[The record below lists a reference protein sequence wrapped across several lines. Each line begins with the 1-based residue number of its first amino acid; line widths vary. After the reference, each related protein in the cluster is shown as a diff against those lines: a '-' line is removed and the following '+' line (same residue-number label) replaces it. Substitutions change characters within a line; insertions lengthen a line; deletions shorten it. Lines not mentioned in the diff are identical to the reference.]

1 MQYVTDEYREEMKL
15 PYRGASSVYAYIGLI
30 NEEAQKSAQITSSF
44 TGNES
49 HLYDIGGLVVTSTEN
64 DGSITFTFGDYY
76 ELNIAGLTI
85 NFNTVPNQ
93 ITVTN
98 GTKTETYLP
107 SGAEYTFDDGYTDCH
122 YVKITPDSGKL
133 SITKIVFG
141 IGVYFTNREII
152 STTREN
158 EVSHISNS
166 FPRKVFTLTV
176 NNRANLFNKDNPYG
190 YASYLEEK
198 QVISYEYGRE
208 LSNGSIYKIKGG
220 KVLLKNWSSDDYEAR
235 FTCVGYL
242 DFLEGQY
249 YKGQFHNEGISAYSL
264 AEEVFA
270 DAGIT
275 NYILDDSMKKVA
287 IYNPIPVCEYR
298 EALKMIA
305 NASRC
310 VLYEDRDGNIC
321 ITNANRPSFIHTTTF
336 YGATDYSI
344 PSAIFDDNSMY
355 NYADSEYE
363 YAKADGT
370 LIFLPENTAFMQ
382 VGFVSSEVANSS
394 GLFTNDP
401 HMDVSFKSEFELKR
415 LFLNFAVVIPTS
427 VTVTCSLQGTVVD
440 TQTLTNLTLTTVYT
454 YSGKIDAIT
463 VRFNGAQPNQRI
475 HLNNIQID
483 GKIDYEL
490 TYHELKNTPIASS
503 LERVSKVNVH
513 TYQYNLE
520 KTEEGTSKSS
530 YVKTIATPNDDG
542 GETLDLITGTS
553 EYGSAI
559 STIQASIGDNT
570 IILTQAYYNFKVTAG
585 TIKEYGAFYLVVN
598 SHIEQEIDIY
608 AQPYS
613 VTDNIYSIDIHEKGV
628 EKESK
633 NMLIST
639 NLMAKQQAEWL
650 RDYYDDD
657 LEYDLT
663 YRGDPIL
670 DADDLIYLD
679 NKFVQDNEVRIE
691 EETINTSMGM
701 NFTCKLR
708 ARRTSFMTDA
718 TLGKFIVGKA
728 KLGETL

>member
-1 MQYVTDEYREEMKL
+1 MQYVTEEYRQEMKL

-30 NEEAQKSAQITSSF
+30 NEEAQKSAEITSSF
-44 TGNES
+44 SGDES
-49 HLYDIGGLVVTSTEN
+49 HLYDIGGLVTSTEN

-85 NFNTVPNQ
+85 NFNTVPSS

-98 GTKTETYLP
+98 GDKTATYQP
-107 SGAEYTFDDGYTDCH
+107 SGAEYTFSDGYTDCH
-122 YVKITPDSGKL
+122 YLKITPDSGKL
-133 SITKIVFG
+133 SITKITFG

-158 EVSHISNS
+158 EVSHISNEL
-166 FPRKVFTLTV
+166 PRKTFTLTV
-176 NNRANLFNKDNPYG
+176 NNRSNLFNKDNPYG
-190 YASYLEEK
+190 YAPYLEER
-198 QVISYEYGRE
+198 QVVSYEYGRE
-208 LSNGSIYKIKGG
+208 LTNGSIYKIKGG
-220 KVLLKNWSSDDYEAR
+220 KVLLKNWSSDDYEAK

-242 DFLEGQY
+242 DFLDGQY
-249 YKGQFHNEGISAYSL
+249 YKGKFYDDGISAYDL

-275 NYILDDSMKKVA
+275 NYVLDESMKKVA

-310 VLYEDRDGNIC
+310 VLFEDRDGNIC
-321 ITNANRPSFIHTTTF
+321 MTNAKRPSYIHTTTF

-344 PSAIFDDNSMY
+344 PSAIFNDNSAY
-355 NYADSEYE
+355 NYADAELE
-363 YAKADGT
+363 YAMADGT
-370 LIFLPENTAFMQ
+370 LLFLPENTAFMQ

-440 TQTLTNLTLTTVYT
+440 TQTLTNLSLTTVYT

-463 VRFNGAQPNQRI
+463 VRFNGAQTNQRI
-475 HLNNIQID
+475 HLNNIEID
-483 GKIDYEL
+483 GKIDYDL

-530 YVKTIATPNDDG
+530 YVKVDTTPNEDG
-542 GETLDLITGTS
+542 GDTIDVTTGTS
-553 EYGSAI
+553 DYGSAI
-559 STIQASIGDNT
+559 STIQAEIGDNT
-570 IILTQAYYNFKVTAG
+570 VIFNQPYYNYKVTAG

-598 SHIEQEIDIY
+598 STSAQEIDVY

-628 EKESK
+628 EKDSRNK
-633 NMLIST
+633 LIST
-639 NLMAKQQAEWL
+639 NIMAKTQAEWL

-679 NKFVQDNEVRIE
+679 NKFVKDNEVRIE